1 MCYSPSFCRIAH
13 YPLCCATIFIKPAT
27 PVIPAHNNP
36 SYFCTTKEIPLSL
49 PLQLNEVCEPVLNIL
64 HIINNDTLQN
74 KQVLIVGAGPVGLV
88 MALQLARNGI
98 SPRIIE
104 QLEQPLPY
112 CRALGITARTL
123 EIYEAMGIARQMI
136 DAGIWLTGRHVIIN
150 GEALPDTVAD
160 LHGLPYGNLSVPQPV
175 TEAILEAQLALYN
188 IKIERGVQLTGLQQQ
203 EDNITVTLTRSG
215 QADESTSFTYVIG
228 CDGAH
233 SAVRKLAGI
242 GFEGERMPYDFMLGD
257 VKINSGLPRGYSLQS
272 LKPGASVPDFL
283 VAIPLPEENRY
294 RVSMPAPPEFTIEDG
309 TDHGIQSERAVPGIE
324 PLQNVFDRLY
334 PGVALSDL
342 RWSSIFRISMR
353 LATNY
358 RRGNIFI
365 AGDAAHIHPPTGG
378 QGMNTGIQDA
388 YNLAWKLSAV
398 INNGASQFL
407 LDSYEAERQNEGMN
421 VINETVQASIN
432 SGKQGFRLDPLK
444 ASQLLVNY
452 RESPLTVATTSEV
465 ASQDALRAGDRVP
478 NCEGLKRLGVA
489 HPFRLSDL
497 LSCTEHSLL
506 IASNDAENILAPV
519 NELISTLRAAYGE
532 RIQKIMRVMIIV
544 SEPTAIQPPTGISI
558 ASDEAGN
565 FVSTWPASA
574 NSAWLIRPDQY
585 LAWAGNRD
593 SIQDINQYF
602 DKLFK

>member
-1 MCYSPSFCRIAH
+1 M
-13 YPLCCATIFIKPAT
+13 
-27 PVIPAHNNP
+27 N
-36 SYFCTTKEIPLSL
+36 
-49 PLQLNEVCEPVLNIL
+49 
-64 HIINNDTLQN
+64 N

-98 SPRIIE
+98 STRIIE

-136 DAGIWLTGRHVIIN
+136 EAGIWITGRHVIIN
-150 GEALPDTVAD
+150 GEALPDTMAD

-188 IKIERGVQLTGLQQQ
+188 IKVDRGVQLTDLQQQ
-203 EDNITVTLTRSG
+203 EGNITVTLTRSG
-215 QADESTSFTYVIG
+215 QVDESTSFTYVIG

-272 LKPGASVPDFL
+272 LRLGATVPDFL

-294 RVSMPAPPEFTIEDG
+294 RVSMPAPPEFTIEEG
-309 TDHGIQSERAVPGIE
+309 TDHGIQSERPAPGIE
-324 PLQNVFDRLY
+324 PLQKVFDRLY
-334 PGVALSDL
+334 PGVVLSDL

-358 RRGNIFI
+358 RRANIFI

-398 INNGASQFL
+398 IKNGASQFL

-421 VINETVQASIN
+421 VINETVQASLN

-452 RESPLTVATTSEV
+452 RESPLTVATTAE
-465 ASQDALRAGDRVP
+465 ATAKDGLQAGDRAL
-478 NCEGLKRLGVA
+478 NAEGLKRLGVA

-497 LSCTEHSLL
+497 LSGAEHILFVSSNSPETTLL
-506 IASNDAENILAPV
+506 SV
-519 NELISTLRAAYGE
+519 SELIKGLRETYGD
-532 RIQKIMRVMIIV
+532 RIQSILRVIMIV
-544 SEPTAIQPPTGISI
+544 SEPTAIQPSTGISI
-558 ASDEAGN
+558 FSDDAGN
-565 FVSTWPASA
+565 FKNTWCAPGD
-574 NSAWLIRPDQY
+574 SAWLIRPDQY
-585 LAWAGNRD
+585 LAWAGDKD
-593 SIQDINQYF
+593 SIEDTRQYF